1 MLVSFLYAKLSKPQ
15 FIGSRKIKQQY
26 KKLFKVD
33 REDFSLKNCFW
44 FLCCYCITFSVVNQE
59 SVSMV
64 VSRQFVTDLVEV
76 MNSLQL
82 TAIKAIA
89 NGLLSSIQ
97 SRLISYEEQ
106 VNFIVN
112 LECIIINLFYFGHLL
127 LNAAYFCFWE

>member
-1 MLVSFLYAKLSKPQ
+1 M
-15 FIGSRKIKQQY
+15 
-26 KKLFKVD
+26 
-33 REDFSLKNCFW
+33 
-44 FLCCYCITFSVVNQE
+44 NQE